1 MCREGL
7 IVVELKNYMEQLVW
21 EQLNEFLAVDA
32 SVCKCE
38 KCRYDMAALA
48 LSRMMPHYV
57 VSAKGETFTRMKT
70 LELQFQID
78 VMTAIL
84 QAAQTVK
91 SRPHHG

>member
-1 MCREGL
+1 M
-7 IVVELKNYMEQLVW
+7 VVELKNYMEQLVW
-21 EQLNEFLAVDA
+21 EQLDEFLAVDA
-32 SVCKCE
+32 NACKCE

-48 LSRMMPHYV
+48 LNRMMPHYV
-57 VSAKGETFTRMKT
+57 VAAKGETFTRMKT

-84 QAAQTVK
+84 HAAETVK